1 MWFWGRGGG
10 DLVMNVQNTLIPKTP
25 LNYQSKQSMKDN
37 LAILYFFLISV
48 ENPVIFFEAEIA
60 ML

>member
-1 MWFWGRGGG
+1 
-10 DLVMNVQNTLIPKTP
+10 MNVQNTLIPKTP